1 MKMES
6 SPLCN
11 RRLLYLSLL
20 SSSPVSRGYW
30 GNKIGKPHTV
40 PCKVT
45 GKCGFVTVRM
55 VPAPEVLVSWR
66 LLASSTTNSPP
77 FWSPTLR
84 RQYQNLQTAVSHIV
98 VTSSYL
104 PTSYITQ
111 ANIAKRERNRGAK
124 QLDALMKELALPL
137 KGYMEIFPRRRLLHP
152 YERSLIEL
160 TLGDGKYEE
169 VLGKVDA
176 KSKKVLS
183 VGKEHASLCAKALSK
198 REVEDRLSEG
208 VEKLELVFQQQG
220 RDVDDLLSIAKLI
233 NHK

>member
-1 MKMES
+1 
-6 SPLCN
+6 
-11 RRLLYLSLL
+11 
-20 SSSPVSRGYW
+20 
-30 GNKIGKPHTV
+30 
-40 PCKVT
+40 
-45 GKCGFVTVRM
+45 M
-55 VPAPEVLVSWR
+55 VPAPRGAGIVAALRCFSSLGLMMFSLLTGDLLR
-66 LLASSTTNSPP
+66 LLETSSRFVSFFLLSLCRASSTTKSPP

-84 RQYQNLQTAVSHIV
+84 RQYQNLQTAVTHIV

-124 QLDALMKELALPL
+124 QLDAPMKELALPL

-169 VLGKVDA
+169 VSLLCIPSD
-176 KSKKVLS
+176 KKVLS
-183 VGKEHASLCAKALSK
+183 VGKEHASLCARALSK

-220 RDVDDLLSIAKLI
+220 RDVDDLLSIAKS
-233 NHK
+233 